1 MNRQLNTNICESH
14 VTLCAVGSNSV
25 NRYKGRALT
34 RVLLAT
40 GNRDKQGEFRQLLAD
55 LPFDPVTPQQAGASA
70 SPEETG
76 DTHEAIARDKA
87 ARWSRAASM
96 LAIASDG
103 GLVIP
108 RPWAAVGEPLHP
120 PLRWPRGQRRPTVG
134 AAAGTD
140 APASGRRPAGFMAEA
155 LAIADRGRVLAS
167 WELTGG
173 EGLIDERRAG
183 TGPVPEF
190 WVFPVWRFPRLG
202 KTYDQLTPAQRASI
216 DDHWARL
223 RQLVSRYFTSLY
235 VPAP

>member
-1 MNRQLNTNICESH
+1 M
-14 VTLCAVGSNSV
+14 CASECNPVD
-25 NRYKGRALT
+25 RYKGRALT

-55 LPFDPVTPQQAGASA
+55 LPFDPVTPQQAGVSA

-87 ARWSRAASM
+87 ARWSRTASM

-108 RPWAAVGEPLHP
+108 ALGPQWESRYTHRFAGREVSGAQRLERLLELMRPLQG
-120 PLRWPRGQRRPTVG
+120 GDRR
-134 AAAGTD
+134 
-140 APASGRRPAGFMAEA
+140 ASWAEA

-173 EGLIDERRAG
+173 EGLIDEQRTGA
-183 TGPVPEF
+183 GPVPEF
-190 WVFPVWRFPRLG
+190 WVFPVWRFPRFG

-216 DDHWARL
+216 DDHWTRL

-235 VPAP
+235 VPGQSRLNRGGL